1 MGWQEECNVEWNKW
15 ESNEDVDIFFKWLA
29 HPLFRLPTLASLFC
43 SFVHVS
49 WYSRLKQGC
58 AAQILMN
65 CSLYLGVLSFPRF
78 FIVFGHRGRHTAGMT
93 LSLQRQTRR
102 GRRFRTFRLAVP
114 WWWYARSCRK
124 NYLNGS
130 KSLRREHAAQ
140 LDTCPADTKRSCMY
154 EFPLSNSGESNAM
167 LENSTFAPPKPHF
180 RTTARR
186 TEHHKSA
193 R

>member
-1 MGWQEECNVEWNKW
+1 MALPP
-15 ESNEDVDIFFKWLA
+15 SFSFA
-29 HPLFRLPTLASLFC
+29 HPRQLVLFFRARLLIFSPETRLRGPDTDELLSLLGGTLFSKIFHRVWSPRSSHRGDDSFIATPT
-43 SFVHVS
+43 
-49 WYSRLKQGC
+49 
-58 AAQILMN
+58 AARQTISHISSCRALVVVRT
-65 CSLYLGVLSFPRF
+65 LGVAEK
-78 FIVFGHRGRHTAGMT
+78 II
-93 LSLQRQTRR
+93 
-102 GRRFRTFRLAVP
+102 
-114 WWWYARSCRK
+114 
-124 NYLNGS
+124 LNGS

-186 TEHHKSA
+186 TEHQKSA

>member
-1 MGWQEECNVEWNKW
+1 MARPP
-15 ESNEDVDIFFKWLA
+15 SFSFA
-29 HPLFRLPTLASLFC
+29 HPRQLVLFFRARLLIFSPETRLRGPDTDELLSLLGGTLFSKIFHRVWSLR
-43 SFVHVS
+43 SS
-49 WYSRLKQGC
+49 
-58 AAQILMN
+58 
-65 CSLYLGVLSFPRF
+65 
-78 FIVFGHRGRHTAGMT
+78 HRGVMT
-93 LSLQRQTRR
+93 LSLQRQPRR

>member
-1 MGWQEECNVEWNKW
+1 MNIENGN
-15 ESNEDVDIFFKWLA
+15 SYGDD
-29 HPLFRLPTLASLFC
+29 
-43 SFVHVS
+43 SFVATPT
-49 WYSRLKQGC
+49 
-58 AAQILMN
+58 AA
-65 CSLYLGVLSFPRF
+65 
-78 FIVFGHRGRHTAGMT
+78 
-93 LSLQRQTRR
+93 RQTISHIS
-102 GRRFRTFRLAVP
+102 
-114 WWWYARSCRK
+114 SCRALVVVRMIGVAEK
-124 NYLNGS
+124 FILNGS

-186 TEHHKSA
+186 TEHQKSA